1 MKEIENIVEKQTEKK
16 YLSKFY
22 FHDRAILLWIP
33 LSWLP
38 LTHLYGWL
46 LTFMA
51 TSSTPLW
58 MAAHFH
64 GYL

>member
-22 FHDRAILLWIP
+22 FHDRAILLWIHKA
-33 LSWLP
+33 S
-38 LTHLYGWL
+38 LTP
-46 LTFMA
+46 
-51 TSSTPLW
+51 PLW

-64 GYL
+64 DYL